1 VLDKMNGVNHS
12 ACPALFYFV
21 TSKIRGVSIEKL

>member
-1 VLDKMNGVNHS
+1 VNHS